1 MWQAS
6 ILHSHWLVQK
16 FLSVRFLVWILWYK
30 DHQSHS
36 RTFFGTTCTC
46 EILHSALLSWFIHGT
61 ITHSYHW
68 PLNQKYVYAPRHSNG
83 SKSWILIFW
92 MKLHGS
98 STTPNN
104 RCNTSHTFFA
114 IGKSRMSS
122 IMNPC
127 ILMIKWKMEPIYL
140 NILRNPRKWT
150 NN

>member
-6 ILHSHWLVQK
+6 NLHSLWLVQK
-16 FLSVRFLVWILWYK
+16 FLSIHFLVWSLWYK

-46 EILHSALLSWFIHGT
+46 ELLHSALLSWFIRGT

-68 PLNQKYVYAPRHSNG
+68 PLNQKYVYAPRQSNG

-98 STTPNN
+98 SATSTIDATPLTLFLQSGNQGCPQSWILAFWWLN
-104 RCNTSHTFFA
+104 GKWNQFIWTF
-114 IGKSRMSS
+114 
-122 IMNPC
+122 
-127 ILMIKWKMEPIYL
+127 
-140 NILRNPRKWT
+140 
-150 NN
+150 